1 MPRPSIRRS
10 DEQGETVLYG
20 NTMEHMT
27 ARATRTIN
35 RTICDTIDD
44 TINLKRRY
52 RTEYHATSRMLMPYI
67 IKTEKLPANLHE
79 RRGGKRDDIK
89 SDVYGEGVPL
99 SVSLAVFLHA
109 SLAIAPACLTTGWVL
124 SSRFLVSLGLYEWRG
139 GGPFFVPSPRPVF
152 RCSACPTRLP
162 SRPCPAWQHRC
173 PGACGNQLH
182 DRSRGR

>member
-1 MPRPSIRRS
+1 M
-10 DEQGETVLYG
+10 
-20 NTMEHMT
+20 M
-27 ARATRTIN
+27 ARATGDDRPHDLRYDRRDDRSGTATWNEISGDKSDADAVYHRN
-35 RTICDTIDD
+35 R
-44 TINLKRRY
+44 K
-52 RTEYHATSRMLMPYI
+52 
-67 IKTEKLPANLHE
+67 KLPANLHE

-89 SDVYGEGVPL
+89 SDGYGEGVPL
-99 SVSLAVFLHA
+99 FVSLAVFLHA
-109 SLAIAPACLTTGWVL
+109 SPTIAPACLAVGGEL
-124 SSRFLVSLGLYEWRG
+124 PSRFLVSLGLYEWRG